1 MKKTL
6 IILLSFLSLTSLAQS
21 DFDWGFEDGW
31 CEGYRDV
38 KGEYASCPS
47 VPSVPSLTSSQSSD
61 SYTDGYNTGFKAG
74 MKKAKGKGGSS
85 SGSSAGGS
93 VEDFRKMGRAAGG
106 DGSNSQA
113 VQQKSSSGQDD
124 LNKAMANYQA
134 KLDQLKAETQGWEKI
149 NDIRWTYTYFGH
161 KFWGMEKR
169 KKKAVEKIDE
179 EALIRGFNYEVITFI
194 EHRAKIGVEPK
205 VIVVIE
211 LVN

>member
-6 IILLSFLSLTSLAQS
+6 IILLSCLSLTSLAQS
-21 DFDWGFEDGW
+21 DFSEGFKVGFG
-31 CEGYRDV
+31 EGYKDV
-38 KGEYASCPS
+38 KGDHYHPPHAPS
-47 VPSVPSLTSSQSSD
+47 PPSPPAYKN

-74 MKKAKGKGGSS
+74 MKEAKGSS
-85 SGSSAGGS
+85 SGSSAGGDDIDWY
-93 VEDFRKMGRAAGG
+93 EMGRQSGG
-106 DGSNSQA
+106 GGSNSQA

>member
-6 IILLSFLSLTSLAQS
+6 IILLSCLSLTSLAQG
-21 DFDWGFEDGW
+21 DFR
-31 CEGYRDV
+31 EGYNNGWTEGYKD
-38 KGEYASCPS
+38 ASEKKALFPS
-47 VPSVPSLTSSQSSD
+47 PPSAPIPPIGKN
-61 SYTDGYNTGFKAG
+61 SYQGGWNMGFKAG
-74 MKKAKGKGGSS
+74 LKVGEKDKIDFYEIGRQSGG
-85 SGSSAGGS
+85 
-93 VEDFRKMGRAAGG
+93 
-106 DGSNSQA
+106 GSNSQV
-113 VQQKSSSGQDD
+113 VQQKSKNSSGQDD
-124 LNKAMANYQA
+124 LNKTIADYQA

-161 KFWGMEKR
+161 KFWKMKKR

-179 EALIRGFNYEVITFI
+179 EALIRGFKYEVITFI

>member
-6 IILLSFLSLTSLAQS
+6 IILLSCLSLTSLAQS
-21 DFDWGFEDGW
+21 DFSEGFKEGFG
-31 CEGYRDV
+31 EGYKDV
-38 KGEYASCPS
+38 KGDHYHPPHAPS
-47 VPSVPSLTSSQSSD
+47 PPSPPAYKN

-74 MKKAKGKGGSS
+74 MKEAKGNGGSS

-106 DGSNSQA
+106 GGSNSQ
-113 VQQKSSSGQDD
+113 VGQQKSGNSSGQDD

-161 KFWGMEKR
+161 KFWKMKKR
-169 KKKAVEKIDE
+169 KKKALEKIDE

-194 EHRAKIGVEPK
+194 EHKAKIGVEPK
-205 VIVVIE
+205 LIVVIE

>member
-21 DFDWGFEDGW
+21 EFDWGFEDGW
-31 CEGYRDV
+31 CEGYRDI
-38 KGEYASCPS
+38 KGKNKPCPS
-47 VPSVPSLTSSQSSD
+47 TPSTPSPTSSQSSD
-61 SYTDGYNTGFKAG
+61 SYTDGLTTGFKAG
-74 MKKAKGKGGSS
+74 MQYAKGKGKNGAGGTVVDFYEIGRQS
-85 SGSSAGGS
+85 SGG
-93 VEDFRKMGRAAGG
+93 
-106 DGSNSQA
+106 GSNSQA

-205 VIVVIE
+205 LIVVIE